1 MGIAVD
7 FIGESKY
14 KGMMDFLHTQLPSV
28 HVFSQVRQLSDGFT
42 ASAQVRQ
49 LLKMGLAK
57 LGIYDE
63 LDDSQFPYRLKESQ
77 RMLCFSHSSE
87 RVCVVLAKQPAKW
100 QGAFDIGGM
109 SGIGIDTEQRAV
121 SLAVAR
127 RFFAKSEIA
136 FLNTLASTQQRQVC
150 QLLWMV
156 KEAHIKAV
164 QTTLTKG
171 LAVNMADFFA
181 LDKLLT
187 LHQCTADVTPLNTAH
202 AGKPQFLW
210 LPQHASMLC
219 LL

>member
-1 MGIAVD
+1 MIH
-7 FIGESKY
+7 
-14 KGMMDFLHTQLPSV
+14 FLHTQLPSV

-49 LLKMGLAK
+49 LLKMGLAN

-63 LDDSQFPYRLKESQ
+63 LDDSQFPYRLKKSQ

-87 RVCVVLAKQPAKW
+87 RVCVVLAKQPAKVGEEW
-100 QGAFDIGGM
+100 QGALDIGGM
-109 SGIGIDTEQRAV
+109 CGMGIDTEQRAV

-136 FLNTLASTQQRQVC
+136 FLNTLANTQQAQVC
-150 QLLWMV
+150 QLLWTA

-187 LHQCTADVTPLNTAH
+187 LHHCTADVTPLNTAH